1 MLLIQTSV
9 HLEKPAKCCLL
20 LAFLIECTHANRKCP
35 SYFVLTERFQTM
47 NKRVR
52 SKIAIAASLV
62 LSAGLVATGLPS
74 AQAAGLQP
82 TAAQLSAWKGKEI
95 TYYFYNDSQA
105 ELDTTKTQIAA
116 FEKLT
121 GATVKLDVI
130 PFTSLDTQL
139 QARLAAGNA
148 PDVGRMNNPGLY
160 IKDSLDLEKYLGRKY
175 AAEFLKG
182 STLQVTHP
190 TTKKLI
196 GVPYDLTVNGPFIN
210 VDMFKKAGVA
220 VPTSWNWAELVAAG
234 KKVQKATGSEYAFA
248 IDKSGHRVSTVMSQF
263 GAFMVDKNQKNVL
276 PSSKFRAEKAVKI
289 ITDLYK
295 ADQAPRDL
303 WIGTGT
309 KYSSPTAIFLAQQ
322 TPIFFSGNWQVAA
335 LAKDAKFDFA
345 AVPNPKELN
354 AGGWPGGK
362 FLIAFNASK
371 NPDLAAYFL
380 YYLADAAQME
390 EMDKSAFWLPTR
402 ADLVAKGIKYATRA
416 TDMNVFQADAG
427 KTPAAAYGIQ
437 SVPTLTGLIYN
448 KLRDLM
454 TEVMA
459 GKITAKEAIQ
469 AQIVWIDTQLATLKK

>member
-1 MLLIQTSV
+1 
-9 HLEKPAKCCLL
+9 
-20 LAFLIECTHANRKCP
+20 
-35 SYFVLTERFQTM
+35 M
-47 NKRVR
+47 NKSLR

-82 TAAQLSAWKGKEI
+82 TAAQLAAWKGKEI

-105 ELDTTKTQIAA
+105 ELDTTKAQIAD

-121 GATVKLDVI
+121 GASVKLDVI
-130 PFTSLDTQL
+130 PYTSLDSQL

-148 PDVGRMNNPGLY
+148 PDVARLNNPGLY
-160 IKDSLDLEKYLGRKY
+160 IQDSLDLEKYLGKKY

-220 VPTSWNWAELVAAG
+220 VPTSWNWTDLVAAG

-248 IDKSGHRVSTVMSQF
+248 IDKSGHRVSTAMSHF
-263 GAFMVDKNQKNVL
+263 GAYMVDKNKKNVL
-276 PSSKFRAEKAVKI
+276 PLSKARAEKAIKI

-322 TPIFFSGNWQVAA
+322 TPIFFSGNWQVAS
-335 LAKDAKFDFA
+335 LNRDAKFDFA

-354 AGGWPGGK
+354 GGGWPGGK

-371 NPDLAAYFL
+371 TPDLAAYFL

-390 EMDKSAFWLPTR
+390 QMDKAAFWLPTR
-402 ADLVAKGIKYATRA
+402 VDLVAKGVKYASRGS
-416 TDMNVFQADAG
+416 DMDVFQADAG

-437 SVPTLTGLIYN
+437 SVPTLTGKIYD

-454 TEVMA
+454 TEAIA
-459 GKITAKEAIQ
+459 GKITPKQ
-469 AQIVWIDTQLATLKK
+469 VVQQQIAWIDTQLATLKKYRV

>member
-1 MLLIQTSV
+1 MKI
-9 HLEKPAKCCLL
+9 
-20 LAFLIECTHANRKCP
+20 
-35 SYFVLTERFQTM
+35 
-47 NKRVR
+47 NKLR

-62 LSAGLVATGLPS
+62 LTAGLVATGLPS

-82 TAAQLSAWKGKEI
+82 TAAQLAAWKGKEI
-95 TYYFYNDSQA
+95 TYYFYNDSQQ
-105 ELDTTKTQIAA
+105 ELDTTKAQIAD

-121 GATVKLDVI
+121 GAKVKLDVI

-148 PDVGRMNNPGLY
+148 PDVGRLNNPGLY

-220 VPTSWNWAELVAAG
+220 VPTSWNWAQLIAAG
-234 KKVQKATGSEYAFA
+234 KAVQKATGSEYAFA
-248 IDKSGHRVSTVMSQF
+248 IDKSGHRVSTAMSHF
-263 GAFMVDKNQKNVL
+263 GAFMVDKNQRNVL
-276 PSSKFRAEKAVKI
+276 PTSKFRAEKAVKM

-354 AGGWPGGK
+354 GGGWPGGK
-362 FLIAFNASK
+362 FLTAFNACK

-390 EMDKSAFWLPTR
+390 QMDKNAFWLPTR
-402 ADLVAKGIKYATRA
+402 ADLVAKGVKYATRA
-416 TDMNVFQADAG
+416 ADMDVFQADAG

-437 SVPTLTGLIYN
+437 SVPTLTGNIYN

-454 TEVMA
+454 TEVLA
-459 GKITAKEAIQ
+459 GKITAKQAIQ
-469 AQIVWIDTQLATLKK
+469 IQSDFIDAQLATLRK

>member
-1 MLLIQTSV
+1 MKI
-9 HLEKPAKCCLL
+9 
-20 LAFLIECTHANRKCP
+20 NR
-35 SYFVLTERFQTM
+35 L
-47 NKRVR
+47 R
-52 SKIAIAASLV
+52 SKIAIAASLA

-82 TAAQLSAWKGKEI
+82 TAAQLAAWKGKEI
-95 TYYFYNDSQA
+95 TYYFYNDSQQ
-105 ELDTTKTQIAA
+105 ELDTTKAQIAD

-121 GATVKLDVI
+121 GAKVKLDVI
-130 PFTSLDTQL
+130 PYTSLDTQL

-148 PDVGRMNNPGLY
+148 PDVARLNNPGLY
-160 IKDSLDLEKYLGRKY
+160 IKDSLDLEKYFGRKY

-210 VDMFKKAGVA
+210 VDMFKKAGVP
-220 VPTSWNWAELVAAG
+220 VPTSWNWTDLVAAG

-248 IDKSGHRVSTVMSQF
+248 IDKSGHRVSTAMSHF
-263 GAFMVDKNQKNVL
+263 GAYMVDKNQRNVL
-276 PSSKFRAEKAVKI
+276 PTSKFRAEKAIKI

-295 ADQAPRDL
+295 ADLAPRDL

-322 TPIFFSGNWQVAA
+322 TPIFFSGNWQVAS
-335 LAKDAKFDFA
+335 LSRDAKFDFS

-354 AGGWPGGK
+354 GGGWPGGK
-362 FLIAFNASK
+362 FLVAFNASK
-371 NPDLAAYFL
+371 TPDLAAYFL
-380 YYLADAAQME
+380 YYLADTAQME
-390 EMDKSAFWLPTR
+390 QMDKAAFWLPTR
-402 ADLVAKGIKYATRA
+402 ADLVAQGVKYATRTA
-416 TDMNVFQADAG
+416 DMNVFQVDAG

-437 SVPTLTGLIYN
+437 SVPTLTGNIYN

-459 GKITAKEAIQ
+459 GKITAKQ
-469 AQIVWIDTQLATLKK
+469 AVQLQSDFIDSQLATLRK

>member
-1 MLLIQTSV
+1 MKMQ
-9 HLEKPAKCCLL
+9 
-20 LAFLIECTHANRKCP
+20 AFRK
-35 SYFVLTERFQTM
+35 
-47 NKRVR
+47 
-52 SKIAIAASLV
+52 KIAISASVV
-62 LSAGLVATGLPS
+62 LTAGLVATGLPT

-82 TAAQLSAWKGKEI
+82 TAAQLAAWKGKEI
-95 TYYFYNDSQA
+95 TYYFYNDSQQ
-105 ELDTTKTQIAA
+105 ELDTTKAQIAS

-121 GATVKLDVI
+121 GAKVKLDVI
-130 PFTSLDTQL
+130 PYPSLDTQL
-139 QARLAAGNA
+139 QARLAAGNV
-148 PDVGRMNNPGLY
+148 PDVASLNNPGLY
-160 IKDSLDLEKYLGRKY
+160 IKDSLDLEKYFGRKY

-220 VPTSWNWAELVAAG
+220 VPTTWNWADLVAAG

-248 IDKSGHRVSTVMSQF
+248 IDKSGHRVATAMSHF
-263 GAFMVDKNQKNVL
+263 GAYMVDKNQRNVL
-276 PSSKFRAEKAVKI
+276 PTSKFRAEKAVKL

-295 ADQAPRDL
+295 ADLAPRDL

-322 TPIFFSGNWQVAA
+322 TPIFFSGNWQVAS

-354 AGGWPGGK
+354 GGGWPGGK

-371 NPDLAAYFL
+371 TPDLAAYFL
-380 YYLADAAQME
+380 HYLVDTEQLEA
-390 EMDKSAFWLPTR
+390 MDKAAFWLPTR

-416 TDMNVFQADAG
+416 SDMDVFQADAG

-437 SVPTLTGLIYN
+437 SVPTLTGNIYN

-459 GKITAKEAIQ
+459 GKITAKQAIQ
-469 AQIVWIDTQLATLKK
+469 LQSDYIDAQLATLKK

>member
-1 MLLIQTSV
+1 M
-9 HLEKPAKCCLL
+9 
-20 LAFLIECTHANRKCP
+20 HALRK
-35 SYFVLTERFQTM
+35 
-47 NKRVR
+47 
-52 SKIAIAASLV
+52 KIAISASAV
-62 LSAGLVATGLPS
+62 LAAGLVATGLPT
-74 AQAAGLQP
+74 AQAAGVQP
-82 TAAQLSAWKGKEI
+82 TAAQLAAWKGKEI
-95 TYYFYNDSQA
+95 TYYFYNDSQQ
-105 ELDTTKTQIAA
+105 ELDTTKVQIAR

-121 GATVKLDVI
+121 GAKVKLDVI
-130 PFTSLDTQL
+130 PYTSLDTQL

-148 PDVGRMNNPGLY
+148 PDVARLNNPGLY
-160 IKDSLDLEKYLGRKY
+160 IKDSLDLEKYHGRKY

-220 VPTSWNWAELVAAG
+220 VPTSWNWTDLVAAG

-248 IDKSGHRVSTVMSQF
+248 IDKSGHRVSTAMSHF
-263 GAFMVDKNQKNVL
+263 GAYMVDKNQRNVL
-276 PSSKFRAEKAVKI
+276 PTSKFRAEKAIKI

-322 TPIFFSGNWQVAA
+322 TPIFFSGNWQVAS
-335 LAKDAKFDFA
+335 LSKDAKFDFA

-354 AGGWPGGK
+354 GGGWPGGK
-362 FLIAFNASK
+362 FLVAFNASK
-371 NPDLAAYFL
+371 TPDLAAFFL
-380 YYLADAAQME
+380 RYLADTEQME
-390 EMDKSAFWLPTR
+390 EMDKAAFWLPTR
-402 ADLVAKGIKYATRA
+402 VDLVSQGVKYATRA
-416 TDMNVFQADAG
+416 ADMNVFQVDAG

-437 SVPTLTGLIYN
+437 SVPTLTGNIYN

-454 TEVMA
+454 TEVIA
-459 GKITAKEAIQ
+459 GKITAKQ
-469 AQIVWIDTQLATLKK
+469 AVQLQTEYIDAQLATLKK

>member
-1 MLLIQTSV
+1 MKIQK
-9 HLEKPAKCCLL
+9 L
-20 LAFLIECTHANRKCP
+20 
-35 SYFVLTERFQTM
+35 
-47 NKRVR
+47 R
-52 SKIAIAASLV
+52 SKLAIAVSLV
-62 LSAGLVATGLPS
+62 LTAGLVATGLPS
-74 AQAAGLQP
+74 AQASTSGLKP
-82 TAAQLSAWKGKEI
+82 TAAQLTAWKGKTI
-95 TYYFYNDSQA
+95 TYYFYHDSQQ
-105 ELDTTKTQIAA
+105 ELDTTKAQIAD

-130 PFTSLDTQL
+130 PFTNFDVQL

-148 PDVGRMNNPGLY
+148 PDVGRLNNPGLY

-196 GVPYDLTVNGPFIN
+196 GVPYDLTVNGPFVN

-248 IDKSGHRVSTVMSQF
+248 IDKSGHRVSTIMSHF
-263 GAFMVDKNQKNVL
+263 GAYMVDKNQKNVL
-276 PSSKFRAEKAVKI
+276 PTSKFRAEKAVKI

-295 ADQAPRDL
+295 QDLAPRDL

-322 TPIFFSGNWQVAA
+322 TPIFFSGNWQVAS

-354 AGGWPGGK
+354 GGGWPGGK
-362 FLIAFNASK
+362 FLTAFSASK
-371 NPDLAAYFL
+371 TPDLAAYFVH
-380 YYLADAAQME
+380 YLADTAQME
-390 EMDKSAFWLPTR
+390 AMDKSAFWLPTR
-402 ADLVAKGIKYATRA
+402 ADLVAKGVKYATRS
-416 TDMNVFQADAG
+416 TDMEVFQADAG

-437 SVPTLTGLIYN
+437 SVPTLTALIYN

-454 TEVMA
+454 TDVMG
-459 GKITAKEAIQ
+459 GKITAKQAIEQ
-469 AQIVWIDTQLATLKK
+469 QIAWIDTQLATLK

>member
-1 MLLIQTSV
+1 MKIQK
-9 HLEKPAKCCLL
+9 L
-20 LAFLIECTHANRKCP
+20 
-35 SYFVLTERFQTM
+35 
-47 NKRVR
+47 R
-52 SKIAIAASLV
+52 SKLAIAVSLV
-62 LSAGLVATGLPS
+62 LTAGLVATGLPS
-74 AQAAGLQP
+74 AQASTSGLKP
-82 TAAQLSAWKGKEI
+82 TAAQLTAWKGKTI
-95 TYYFYNDSQA
+95 TYYFYHDSQQ
-105 ELDTTKTQIAA
+105 ELDTTKAQIAD

-130 PFTSLDTQL
+130 PFTNFDVQL

-148 PDVGRMNNPGLY
+148 PDVGRLNNPGLY

-196 GVPYDLTVNGPFIN
+196 GVPYDLTVNGPFVN

-248 IDKSGHRVSTVMSQF
+248 IDKSGHRVSTIMSHF
-263 GAFMVDKNQKNVL
+263 GAYMVDKNQKNVL
-276 PSSKFRAEKAVKI
+276 PTSKFRAEKAVKI

-295 ADQAPRDL
+295 QDLAPRDL

-322 TPIFFSGNWQVAA
+322 TPIFFSGNWQVAS
-335 LAKDAKFDFA
+335 LARDAKFDFA

-354 AGGWPGGK
+354 GGGWPGGK
-362 FLIAFNASK
+362 FLTAFSASK
-371 NPDLAAYFL
+371 TPDLAAYFVH
-380 YYLADAAQME
+380 YLADTAQME
-390 EMDKSAFWLPTR
+390 AMDKSAFWLPTR
-402 ADLVAKGIKYATRA
+402 ADLVAKGVKYATRS
-416 TDMNVFQADAG
+416 TDMEVFQADAG
-427 KTPAAAYGIQ
+427 KTPSAAYGIQ
-437 SVPTLTGLIYN
+437 SVPTLTALIYN

-454 TEVMA
+454 TDVMG
-459 GKITAKEAIQ
+459 GKITAKQAIEQ
-469 AQIVWIDTQLATLKK
+469 QIAWIDTQLATLKK

>member
-1 MLLIQTSV
+1 MKIKKL
-9 HLEKPAKCCLL
+9 
-20 LAFLIECTHANRKCP
+20 
-35 SYFVLTERFQTM
+35 
-47 NKRVR
+47 R
-52 SKIAIAASLV
+52 SKIAIAASLA

-74 AQAAGLQP
+74 AQAAGMQP
-82 TAAQLSAWKGKEI
+82 TAAQLAAWKGKEI
-95 TYYFYNDSQA
+95 TYYFYQDSQQ
-105 ELDTTKTQIAA
+105 ELDTTKTQLAA

-121 GATVKLDVI
+121 GAKVKLDVI

-148 PDVGRMNNPGLY
+148 PDVARLNNPGLY

-210 VDMFKKAGVA
+210 VDMFKKAGVP
-220 VPTSWNWAELVAAG
+220 VPTSWNWTELVAAG

-248 IDKSGHRVSTVMSQF
+248 IDKSGHRVSTAMSHF
-263 GAFMVDKNQKNVL
+263 GAYMVDKNQRNVL
-276 PSSKFRAEKAVKI
+276 PTSKFRAEKAIKI

-295 ADQAPRDL
+295 ADAAPRDL

-322 TPIFFSGNWQVAA
+322 TPIFFSGNWQVAS
-335 LAKDAKFDFA
+335 LSRDAKFDFA

-354 AGGWPGGK
+354 GGGWPGGK
-362 FLIAFNASK
+362 FLAAFNASK
-371 NPDLAAYFL
+371 NPDLAAYL
-380 YYLADAAQME
+380 VYYLADKAQME
-390 EMDKSAFWLPTR
+390 EMNQKAFWLPTR
-402 ADLVAKGIKYATRA
+402 VDLVSQGVKYATRGA
-416 TDMNVFQADAG
+416 DMNVFQADAA

-437 SVPTLTGLIYN
+437 SVPTLTGNIYN

-459 GKITAKEAIQ
+459 GKITAKQ
-469 AQIVWIDTQLATLKK
+469 AVQLQTEFIDAQLATLKK

>member
-1 MLLIQTSV
+1 MKMQ
-9 HLEKPAKCCLL
+9 
-20 LAFLIECTHANRKCP
+20 AFRK
-35 SYFVLTERFQTM
+35 
-47 NKRVR
+47 
-52 SKIAIAASLV
+52 KIAISASVV
-62 LSAGLVATGLPS
+62 LTAGLVATGLPT

-82 TAAQLSAWKGKEI
+82 TAAQLAAWKGKEI
-95 TYYFYNDSQA
+95 TYYFYNDSQQ
-105 ELDTTKTQIAA
+105 ELDTTKAQIAS

-121 GATVKLDVI
+121 GAKVKLDVI
-130 PFTSLDTQL
+130 PYPSLDTQL
-139 QARLAAGNA
+139 QARLAAGNV
-148 PDVGRMNNPGLY
+148 PDVARLNNPGLY
-160 IKDSLDLEKYLGRKY
+160 IKDSLDLEKYFGRKY

-220 VPTSWNWAELVAAG
+220 VPTTWNWADLVAAG

-248 IDKSGHRVSTVMSQF
+248 IDKSGHRVATAMSHF
-263 GAFMVDKNQKNVL
+263 GAYMVDKNQRNVL
-276 PSSKFRAEKAVKI
+276 PTSKFRAEKAVKL

-295 ADQAPRDL
+295 ADLAPRDL

-322 TPIFFSGNWQVAA
+322 TPIFFSGNWQVAS

-354 AGGWPGGK
+354 GGGWPGGK

-371 NPDLAAYFL
+371 TPDLAAYFL
-380 YYLADAAQME
+380 HYLVDTEQLEA
-390 EMDKSAFWLPTR
+390 MDKAAFWLPTR
-402 ADLVAKGIKYATRA
+402 ADLVAKGVKYATRA
-416 TDMNVFQADAG
+416 SDMDVFQADAG

-437 SVPTLTGLIYN
+437 SVPTLTGNIYN

-459 GKITAKEAIQ
+459 GKITAKQAIQ
-469 AQIVWIDTQLATLKK
+469 LQSDYIDAQLATLKK

>member
-1 MLLIQTSV
+1 MKIQA
-9 HLEKPAKCCLL
+9 L
-20 LAFLIECTHANRKCP
+20 
-35 SYFVLTERFQTM
+35 
-47 NKRVR
+47 R
-52 SKIAIAASLV
+52 SKLAIAVSLV
-62 LSAGLVATGLPS
+62 LTAGLVATGLPS

-82 TAAQLSAWKGKEI
+82 TAAQLAAWKGKEI

-105 ELDTTKTQIAA
+105 ELDTTKAQIAD

-121 GATVKLDVI
+121 GAKVKLDVI

-220 VPTSWNWAELVAAG
+220 VPTSWNWAQLIAAG
-234 KKVQKATGSEYAFA
+234 KAVQKATGSEYAFA
-248 IDKSGHRVSTVMSQF
+248 IDKSGHRISTVMSQF
-263 GAFMVDKNQKNVL
+263 GAFMVDKNQRNVL
-276 PSSKFRAEKAVKI
+276 PTSKFRAEKAIKL

-345 AVPNPKELN
+345 AVSNPKELN
-354 AGGWPGGK
+354 GGGWPGGK

-390 EMDKSAFWLPTR
+390 QMDKSAFWLPTR
-402 ADLVAKGIKYATRA
+402 ADLVAKGVKYATRA
-416 TDMNVFQADAG
+416 TDMDVFQADAG

-459 GKITAKEAIQ
+459 GKITAKQAVQIQ
-469 AQIVWIDTQLATLKK
+469 TDWIDTQLATLKK

>member
-1 MLLIQTSV
+1 MFI
-9 HLEKPAKCCLL
+9 
-20 LAFLIECTHANRKCP
+20 
-35 SYFVLTERFQTM
+35 YVLTERFQTM
-47 NKRVR
+47 NKSLR

-82 TAAQLSAWKGKEI
+82 TAAQLAAWKGKEI

-105 ELDTTKTQIAA
+105 ELDTTKAQIAD

-121 GATVKLDVI
+121 GASVKLDVI
-130 PFTSLDTQL
+130 PYTSLDTQL

-148 PDVGRMNNPGLY
+148 PDVARLNNPGLY
-160 IKDSLDLEKYLGRKY
+160 IQDSLDLEKYLGKKY

-220 VPTSWNWAELVAAG
+220 VPTSWNWTDLVAAG

-248 IDKSGHRVSTVMSQF
+248 IDKSGHRVSTAMSHF
-263 GAFMVDKNQKNVL
+263 GAYMVDKNKKNVL
-276 PSSKFRAEKAVKI
+276 PLSKARAEKAIKI

-322 TPIFFSGNWQVAA
+322 TPIFFSGNWQVAS
-335 LAKDAKFDFA
+335 LNRDAKFDFA

-354 AGGWPGGK
+354 GGGWPGGK
-362 FLIAFNASK
+362 FLTAFNASK
-371 NPDLAAYFL
+371 TPDLAAYFL

-390 EMDKSAFWLPTR
+390 QMDKAAFWLPTR
-402 ADLVAKGIKYATRA
+402 VDLVAKGVKYASRA
-416 TDMNVFQADAG
+416 SDMDVFQADAG

-437 SVPTLTGLIYN
+437 SVPTLTGKIYD

-454 TEVMA
+454 TEAIA
-459 GKITAKEAIQ
+459 GKITPKQ
-469 AQIVWIDTQLATLKK
+469 VVQQQIAWIDTQLATLKK

>member
-1 MLLIQTSV
+1 MKI
-9 HLEKPAKCCLL
+9 
-20 LAFLIECTHANRKCP
+20 
-35 SYFVLTERFQTM
+35 
-47 NKRVR
+47 NKLR

-62 LSAGLVATGLPS
+62 LTAGLVATGLPS

-82 TAAQLSAWKGKEI
+82 TAAQLAAWKGKEI
-95 TYYFYNDSQA
+95 TYYFYNDSQQ
-105 ELDTTKTQIAA
+105 ELDTTKAQIAN
-116 FEKLT
+116 FEMLT
-121 GATVKLDVI
+121 GAKVKLDVI

-148 PDVGRMNNPGLY
+148 PDVGRLNNPGLY
-160 IKDSLDLEKYLGRKY
+160 IKDALDLEKYLGRKY

-220 VPTSWNWAELVAAG
+220 VPTSWNWAQLIAAG
-234 KKVQKATGSEYAFA
+234 KAVQKATGSEYAFA
-248 IDKSGHRVSTVMSQF
+248 IDKSGHRVSTAMSHF
-263 GAFMVDKNQKNVL
+263 GAFMVDKNQRNVL
-276 PSSKFRAEKAVKI
+276 PTSKFRAEKAVKL

-295 ADQAPRDL
+295 ADLAPRDL

-354 AGGWPGGK
+354 GGGWPGGK
-362 FLIAFNASK
+362 FLTAFNASK

-380 YYLADAAQME
+380 YYLADTAQME
-390 EMDKSAFWLPTR
+390 QMDKSAFWLPTR
-402 ADLVAKGIKYATRA
+402 ADLVAQGVKYATRGA
-416 TDMNVFQADAG
+416 DMNVFQADAG

-437 SVPTLTGLIYN
+437 SVPTLTGNIYN

-459 GKITAKEAIQ
+459 GKITAKQAIQ
-469 AQIVWIDTQLATLKK
+469 IQSDFIDAQLATLKK